1 MSGAYSKP
9 MPWSGGGSTK
19 PPVANNYLDSHGLNP
34 GLGTG
39 DGAVDALGR
48 EQDRA
53 AKLLRLAQSSQ
64 VFLQRGEVGERR
76 ELIERR
82 DGVRG
87 GHGAA
92 L

>member
-1 MSGAYSKP
+1 MKWRPTRHRNLRREIFAASKA
-9 MPWSGGGSTK
+9 SQTSEER
-19 PPVANNYLDSHGLNP
+19 LNP
-34 GLGTG
+34 ALWTG
-39 DGAVDALGR
+39 DSAVDALGR
-48 EQDRA
+48 EQNCT

-76 ELIERR
+76 ELIKRR

-87 GHGAA
+87 GHGVA